1 LIQGAGAAAVQ
12 LDHDLMELWL
22 EGLLLPDDAR
32 PLIEEVQALRHQLSD
47 MRERLREAEA
57 EVAGALVEN
66 LDLERRLGEAT
77 AFATRL
83 DAERTLHLRRLL
95 GVGAEH
101 ALA

>member
-1 LIQGAGAAAVQ
+1 MQ

-32 PLIEEVQALRHQLSD
+32 PLIEQVQTLREQLAET
-47 MRERLREAEA
+47 RERLREVEA
-57 EVAGALVEN
+57 EVAQAVMEN

-83 DAERTLHLRRLL
+83 DAERTLHMRRLL
-95 GVGAEH
+95 GVGAEP
-101 ALA
+101 ADA

>member
-32 PLIEEVQALRHQLSD
+32 PLIEEVQALRHQLSE

-57 EVAGALVEN
+57 EAAGALVEN

-95 GVGAEH
+95 GVGAEQ